1 MQTAVGGHSVS
12 SFPSMK
18 FPAEPVATISR
29 RHNRAISK
37 RHTLRMSPNRLFA
50 YMPSDAFQTW
60 HYGHTMRTKAKSHP
74 ENNQRQRGR
83 RSPRGT
89 TLLPEHE

>member
-1 MQTAVGGHSVS
+1 
-12 SFPSMK
+12 
-18 FPAEPVATISR
+18 
-29 RHNRAISK
+29 
-37 RHTLRMSPNRLFA
+37 
-50 YMPSDAFQTW
+50 
-60 HYGHTMRTKAKSHP
+60 MRTKAKSHP